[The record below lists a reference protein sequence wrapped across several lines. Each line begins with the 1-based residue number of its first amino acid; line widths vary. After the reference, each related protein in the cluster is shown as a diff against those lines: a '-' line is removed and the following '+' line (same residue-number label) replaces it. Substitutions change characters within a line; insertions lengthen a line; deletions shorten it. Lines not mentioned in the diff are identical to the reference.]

1 MKKIITS
8 AVLSITLVL
17 SSCTALQN
25 LGLSDFEKIAGLRE
39 ALTQGLFSGFDAFA
53 RGDQGNALIRF
64 AFPGDAAKIEQTLN
78 SLGLSKTVNNITQK
92 YTKAMGEAV
101 VEAKPIFLNSVK
113 RMSFS
118 DVTGILLSGNNHAA
132 TNFFKNAMS
141 AELFTAFAPIVTSTI
156 NLNGGDKEYQTIAK
170 AYNTFSFSNKK
181 METNLTDF
189 ISGRVIDAMFA
200 YVGKEEENIR
210 TQLSFRKTPLL
221 QKVFGYADQQ
231 KNMGSSPTRTGGI
244 LAN

>member
-1 MKKIITS
+1 MKKLITS
-8 AVLSITLVL
+8 VVLSITLVL
-17 SSCTALQN
+17 SSCTALQS
-25 LGLSDFEKIAGLRE
+25 LGLSDFDKIAGLRE
-39 ALTQGLFSGFDAFA
+39 ALTNGLFSGFDAFA
-53 RGDQGNALIRF
+53 KGDQGNALIRF

-78 SLGLSKTVNNITQK
+78 TLGLSKTVNSLTQK

-113 RMSFS
+113 RMSFT
-118 DVTGILLSGNNHAA
+118 DVTGILLSNNHHAA
-132 TNFFKNAMS
+132 TEYFKSSMTNDLLA
-141 AELFTAFAPIVTSTI
+141 AFAPIVTKSI
-156 NLNGGDKEYQTIAK
+156 NVNGGDKEYQTIAK
-170 AYNTFSFSNKK
+170 AYNTFAFGGKK

-210 TQLSFRKTPLL
+210 TNLSFRTTPLL
-221 QKVFGYADQQ
+221 QRVFGYVDQQ
-231 KNMGSSPTRTGGI
+231 KSLNNSSSRSGGI